1 MSGWHLEEIQKSH
14 TSQGRSQATLA
25 FQCFRRPVG
34 QKAGWLFLNWQNWMK
49 REKNWIPLISW
60 GPFQLQDATKEHS
73 ICTYICPCFFIKTY
87 MDVWLYINVY
97 CIHTSKHKALE
108 VRTAEEMQKSMSCF
122 AALAGTHR
130 CHWQI
135 WVSPLGLLPLQS
147 VLTPTGTTCVAVSL
161 AKPQTRTAD
170 SFLLVPPV
178 TSIPDPSIPDP
189 GRQARTKE
197 MKRKAQTLCPDTQL
211 CQSLVSG
218 REAFFPSSPSP

>member
-1 MSGWHLEEIQKSH
+1 M
-14 TSQGRSQATLA
+14 
-25 FQCFRRPVG
+25 
-34 QKAGWLFLNWQNWMK
+34 
-49 REKNWIPLISW
+49 
-60 GPFQLQDATKEHS
+60 
-73 ICTYICPCFFIKTY
+73 
-87 MDVWLYINVY
+87 Y

-197 MKRKAQTLCPDTQL
+197 IKRKAQTLCPDTQL

-218 REAFFPSSPSP
+218 RGAFFPLFSQSLKGANPFPLFHHHVFQGLQTST